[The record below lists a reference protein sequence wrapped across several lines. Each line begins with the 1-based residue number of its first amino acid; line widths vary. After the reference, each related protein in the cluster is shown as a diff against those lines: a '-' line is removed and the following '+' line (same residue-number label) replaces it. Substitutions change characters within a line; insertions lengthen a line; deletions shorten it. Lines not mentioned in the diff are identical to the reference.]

1 MIKTKKYKT
10 ELRELDIS
18 IIEKQKKAWI
28 NACIKENFIHSFKD
42 YLISKNILKERIN
55 FERINNDINGNPR
68 YVIHFLNLDSSY
80 QRAIKKANKLGGRKY
95 NNKSYG
101 GGIVFQ
107 SYNLDSLEQEIFELH
122 DKG

>member
-10 ELRELDIS
+10 ELKELDINT
-18 IIEKQKKAWI
+18 IEKHQKAWI
-28 NACIKENFIHSFKD
+28 NACIKENFINSFKD

-68 YVIHFLNLDSSY
+68 YVIHFLNLDSCY
-80 QRAIKKANKLGGRKY
+80 EKALKKAKNLGGRKFH
-95 NNKSYG
+95 NKSYG

-107 SYNLDSLEQEIFELH
+107 SYNLDSLEQKIFELH